1 MEPVKIDE
9 FGNILAKNV
18 FHEPKKRGR
27 RAAEKNDK
35 SKEIFYSLELD
46 GTQGKIKIKSLY
58 FIKSQFVNIIPSI
71 DNL

>member
-9 FGNILAKNV
+9 FGNIVAKNV

-46 GTQGKIKIKSLY
+46 GTQGKIKINTFFLK
-58 FIKSQFVNIIPSI
+58 KI
-71 DNL
+71 DLFSFRI